1 MNLKIYIYL
10 QLQESASYAQEICQS
25 NDLSL
30 NINKSCTMT
39 FTLQKELSV
48 PKIMIEGSEVR
59 ECPSSRPLGVQFDKH
74 LRFSGHVSKLIE
86 RTSIA
91 LFYKPRILSVL
102 SLACLVWYPYLIR
115 NDIEKLESFRSTHTK
130 IILPFIDD
138 YDERLSQQV
147 CIQNSIL

>member
-10 QLQESASYAQEICQS
+10 HLQESASYAQEICQS

-86 RTSIA
+86 RTKTPTFALTLLRKSGVNSTSIA

-102 SLACLVWYPYLIR
+102 SLACP
-115 NDIEKLESFRSTHTK
+115 FCTH
-130 IILPFIDD
+130 ISV
-138 YDERLSQQV
+138 EMM
-147 CIQNSIL
+147 